1 MSVKNPFDQA
11 YTPKPSSE
19 LLQAVARVKEQV
31 GGIKKIHPET
41 RKLLVMEV
49 FEGLRRHMLQA
60 GAEYIKDLNQL
71 ISQAHGEYIVRREN
85 PERLLELIQGHKAI
99 ELKTDPLVSELYA
112 NSVEWSKSDG
122 PNGLDVAFQEGK
134 GDIAGLAMI
143 AGYRPN
149 HLKIQTVPNSQR
161 PGQGIDRSLVRCS
174 TGTIYPEDVRFV
186 ITRVAAQFFP
196 EDELTYPEHERIE
209 YARTPEEGKRVA
221 IFRAFV
227 LPESQQKPEPNVAA

>member
-11 YTPKPSSE
+11 YAPKLSSE

-31 GGIKKIHPET
+31 GGAKKIDPET
-41 RKLLVMEV
+41 RKVLVMEV
-49 FEGLRRHMLQA
+49 FDSLRRRMLQA
-60 GAEYIKDLNQL
+60 GAEYITDINQL
-71 ISQAHGEYIVRREN
+71 IKQADGRYIVRREN
-85 PERLLELIQGHKAI
+85 PERLLELIEDHKAL
-99 ELKTDPLVSELYA
+99 ELKTDPLVSDLYA
-112 NSVEWSKSDG
+112 NSVIGSKGDG
-122 PNGLDVAFQEGK
+122 ANGLEVAFQEGK
-134 GDIAGLAMI
+134 GDVAGLAML

-174 TGTIYPEDVRFV
+174 IGTIYPEDVRFV

-196 EDELTYPEHERIE
+196 EEELTYPEQERIE

-221 IFRAFV
+221 IFRAFI
-227 LPESQQKPEPNVAA
+227 LPESQQKPGPDLAA

>member
-1 MSVKNPFDQA
+1 MSVKNPFDQS
-11 YTPKPSSE
+11 YVPKPSSE
-19 LLQAVARVKEQV
+19 LIQAVARVKEQI
-31 GGIKKIHPET
+31 GGAKKIDPET

-49 FEGLRRHMLQA
+49 FDGLRRQMLQA
-60 GAEYIKDLNQL
+60 GAEYVKDIRQL
-71 ISQAHGEYIVRREN
+71 IKQAEGKYIVRREN
-85 PERLLELIQGHKAI
+85 PERLLELIDGRKAL
-99 ELKTDPLVSELYA
+99 ELKTDPLVSDLYA

-122 PNGLDVAFQEGK
+122 SNGLDVAFQEGK

-221 IFRAFV
+221 IFRAFI
-227 LPESQQKPEPNVAA
+227 LPEAQHKPEPDLAA